1 MFDRSI
7 QQLTQKPLSFI
18 GKLLLKV
25 LYLGLLYALVLMIV
39 KQMTDIR
46 GNILIV
52 VVLSLSVLLMYFTFD
67 KIYELMTKNEIV
79 IKPNEKEKDK
89 ENETSKKN
97 SVKTEVSKKVHKET
111 SSESDYLFDH
121 THKFVQDKVFD

>member
-1 MFDRSI
+1 ME
-7 QQLTQKPLSFI
+7 LA
-18 GKLLLKV
+18 KLLLKV
-25 LYLGLLYALVLMIV
+25 MYLGLLYFSVLVIV
-39 KQMTDIR
+39 KPITDIR
-46 GNILIV
+46 GNNLIV

-89 ENETSKKN
+89 ENETSKK
-97 SVKTEVSKKVHKET
+97 SSIKTEVSKKVHKET